1 TTGKP
6 KGVVYTHRGIFLHS
20 MALSMADTAAISESD
35 RLMPVVP
42 MFHVNAWGM
51 PFVATMLGTT
61 QVLPGPLMTPKIIAE
76 MMEKYEVTISAGV
89 PTILL
94 GLLQELNQGSY
105 DTSSLCAILCG
116 GAVAHTRMIRDFE
129 TSRMI

>member
-1 TTGKP
+1 
-6 KGVVYTHRGIFLHS
+6 
-20 MALSMADTAAISESD
+20 
-35 RLMPVVP
+35 
-42 MFHVNAWGM
+42 GM

-89 PTILL
+89 PTIWL

-105 DTSSLCAILCG
+105 DTSSLRAILCG
-116 GAVAHTRMIRDFE
+116 GSAAPKRDRKSTRLNSSHVSISYAVFCLKKKIIE
-129 TSRMI
+129 

>member
-1 TTGKP
+1 AEDGIRDRNVTG
-6 KGVVYTHRGIFLHS
+6 VQTC
-20 MALSMADTAAISESD
+20 ALPI
-35 RLMPVVP
+35 L
-42 MFHVNAWGM
+42 

-89 PTILL
+89 PTIWL

-105 DTSSLCAILCG
+105 DTSSLRAILCG
-116 GAVAHTRMIRDFE
+116 GSAAPKSMIRAFE
-129 TSRMI
+129 